1 MSSSIDDNDNGDN
14 SNKTNGTM
22 KKFMFDTN
30 DFDNTKP
37 LTVAA
42 PVFTEEQIALASER
56 SHTEGRL
63 AGLREAK
70 AAQEEQIV
78 KSIGEISTQLDKLI
92 AAEERREIEK
102 SIDAIKLTMRV
113 TQKLMPQL
121 SNKYALAEIER
132 VILAALEARHEEP
145 RIAITVS
152 PLHLDTLKTN
162 IDHMALQKGF
172 AGKLIL
178 LSDDNISGADCR
190 VEWADG
196 GAERLYE
203 RLMLHIENEFAQA
216 LAGLQ
221 STLDPNDNNK

>member
-1 MSSSIDDNDNGDN
+1 MSSSIDDNDNG
-14 SNKTNGTM
+14 NKTNGTM

-37 LTVAA
+37 MTVAA
-42 PVFTEEQIALASER
+42 PVFSEEQIALASER

-70 AAQEEQIV
+70 EAQEEQIA
-78 KSIGEISTQLDKLI
+78 KSIAQMTAQLDKLI
-92 AAEERREIEK
+92 EAEERREIEK

-113 TQKLMPQL
+113 THKLMPQL
-121 SNKYALAEIER
+121 SNKYAIAEIER
-132 VILAALEARHEEP
+132 VILDALAARHEEP
-145 RIAITVS
+145 RVAITVS
-152 PLHLDTLKTN
+152 PQHLDMLKTT
-162 IDHMALQKGF
+162 IDGMALQKGF

-178 LSDDNISGADCR
+178 LADDHMAGTDCR

-216 LAGLQ
+216 LAGLNA
-221 STLDPNDNNK
+221 TLNPNNNNK